1 MLPYATHIVTMPA
14 DVYASQQGD
23 VDWFRFWLQGYERA
37 MPQDPDQYRRWNH
50 LRDLRDANLKGPTT
64 GKSSTE

>member
-23 VDWFRFWLQGYERA
+23 VDWFRFWLHGYERA
-37 MPQDPDQYRRWNH
+37 MPQDPDQHVHWKH
-50 LRDLRDANLKGPTT
+50 LRDLRDANLKESAM
-64 GKSSTE
+64 GKNSTE